1 MRETLYLRLPPAHH
15 DAPEDAPCEFCV
27 APAEALQSWPV
38 EQSALKNLAPLAL
51 GKRLVV
57 LWPSADLRMD
67 LLDLPVKQA
76 SKAAQAARFSL
87 EEAVADEPDE
97 LHLIAAPRQAD
108 GFPVLSMRRQRFE
121 AGLAL
126 LQSVNLHPDLIIPDV
141 LGLPEPEDTQL
152 YAWLEDG
159 IVTVRH
165 RQWASFQ
172 CEVDDLPAALQLAVG
187 GRDTPQGLTLYLVG
201 HGAPDLT
208 GLPQPPS
215 LRPGF
220 AFGLSVLLPQLHPQ
234 LTRLSTLNL
243 LQGAYAPSGDLGAA
257 LKPWRW
263 PLALAASLALVV
275 GLEHV
280 IASQRLAGQIAEQE
294 AANIARFQQLF
305 PSQTR
310 IVDLSAQAEQQLAAL
325 RAGNGGQ
332 AFLGLLSPLS
342 TALET
347 VEGLQLQGL
356 QFREGAL
363 VASLTGSSLQ
373 PLETLRARFADDPV
387 VQMDVQSANAGAD
400 GAQIRLRLQRR
411 STS

>member
-1 MRETLYLRLPPAHH
+1 MRETLYLRLPPATD
-15 DAPEDAPCEFCV
+15 DAPEDALCEFCV

-38 EQSALKNLAPLAL
+38 EQAALKDLATLAF

-57 LWPSADLRMD
+57 LWPTADIRLD
-67 LLDLPVKQA
+67 LLDLPIKQA
-76 SKAAQAARFSL
+76 SKAVQAARFGL

-97 LHLIAAPRQAD
+97 LHLIAAPRQPD
-108 GFPVLSMRRQRFE
+108 GFPVLSLRRQHFE

-126 LQSVNLHPDLIIPDV
+126 LRSVNLHPDLIIPDV
-141 LGLPEPEDTQL
+141 LGLPEPDDASL
-152 YAWLEDG
+152 YAWLENG

-172 CEVDDLPAALQLAVG
+172 CDVDDLSTALGMAQGKSESPKGLA
-187 GRDTPQGLTLYLVG
+187 LFLVG
-201 HGAPDLT
+201 HDTPDLT
-208 GLPQPPS
+208 ALPQPPS

-220 AFGLSVLLPQLHPQ
+220 ASGLAVLLPQLHPQ
-234 LTRLSTLNL
+234 LARVSTLNL
-243 LQGAYAPSGDLGAA
+243 LQGAYAPSGDFGAA
-257 LKPWRW
+257 FKPWRW
-263 PLALAASLALVV
+263 PLALAASLVLVV

-280 IASQRLAGQIAEQE
+280 IASQRLSGQVAEQE

-305 PSQTR
+305 PGQTR
-310 IVDLSAQAEQQLAAL
+310 IVDLSAQAEQQLAEL
-325 RAGNGGQ
+325 RGGNGGQ

-347 VEGLQLQGL
+347 VEGLQLQSL

-373 PLETLRARFADDPV
+373 PLETLRARFAEDPV

-411 STS
+411 SAS